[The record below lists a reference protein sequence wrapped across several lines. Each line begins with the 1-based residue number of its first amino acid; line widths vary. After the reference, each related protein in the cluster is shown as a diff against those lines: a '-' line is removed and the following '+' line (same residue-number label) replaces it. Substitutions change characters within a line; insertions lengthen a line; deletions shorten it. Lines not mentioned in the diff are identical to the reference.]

1 MQSYPGRSS
10 FGIGGVAP
18 PGPPPSDVIAL
29 VAVVFV
35 TFSMQFFATTAPLV
49 AALRLTPLVFAGWL
63 WQLVTYP
70 FAGAG
75 GASLW
80 ILLDLLVLF
89 WFARDVFWALGRRRF
104 WRTLVVSTAVGAF
117 AACLI
122 NLLGGGGL
130 VPFVLMQGQ
139 RMLIAVLIAAFATR
153 FGDATILLFFVLP
166 IQARWFIGIEI
177 AFAFIGFLGSRD
189 FAGFAGI
196 CVAIGVAWLMVSGG
210 GSGRE
215 LHRLRKRAEQRLL
228 EWRLK
233 RMRRS
238 RGFDVIEGGGNGRDR
253 KDPWIN

>member
-1 MQSYPGRSS
+1 MQGYPGRSS

-35 TFSMQFFATTAPLV
+35 TFSMQFFASTATLV
-49 AALRLTPLVFAGWL
+49 AAMRLTPLVFSGWL

-75 GASLW
+75 GASPW
-80 ILLDLLVLF
+80 VLLELFILF

-104 WRTLVVSTAVGAF
+104 WRTLVTATVIGAV
-117 AACLI
+117 AACLVA
-122 NLLGGGGL
+122 LVGGGGL

-166 IQARWFIGIEI
+166 IRARWFIGLEI

-189 FAGFAGI
+189 FAGFVGI
-196 CVAIGVAWLMVSGG
+196 CVAIATAWLMVSGG

-253 KDPWIN
+253 RDPWIN